1 MSFPIKFLSL
11 QKSELEYE
19 VSIRGSTPGAT
30 VQELRKQ
37 IAKLGPL
44 FPSEDIL
51 ESFLEPEDDLKG
63 VVETLNKV
71 KSYLESDLDRNTVLR
86 TENYLNHLYH
96 RINRIIVDDDN
107 KKQLDNCISQ
117 YRSYSELFKSVQDK
131 GTDLLISP
139 GCTESTSST
148 PPMNI
153 TVTCDRGSSTDLGR
167 LKYDGKSC
175 VRSFIQR
182 FTEFCDA
189 RSISEAKALS
199 FATEVF
205 TGDALHWYR
214 SVKDRISNW
223 SELINLLRQDFD
235 QLDYDYRLLSE
246 IRART
251 QGESEN
257 ITIYLSIMSGLFSR
271 LARTLTDDDK
281 LEIILH
287 NIRPCYASTLASANE
302 IKSLD
307 SLQAL
312 CRNYETIQAR
322 LANFHEPS
330 AATPNTL
337 APEFAYNGNKSR
349 FGNKIIPNKQNLNPN
364 NYSKFNNKNNNN
376 YSNNYTNKTNSN
388 QTHHYVHA
396 VEAPK
401 ARYCP
406 RCRVNTHNFR
416 QCTESKDIIFCFKCG
431 RPDTKTPQCPDCNK
445 DNLSN
450 SKN

>member
-1 MSFPIKFLSL
+1 MMLWAEPTPAPAG
-11 QKSELEYE
+11 
-19 VSIRGSTPGAT
+19 GSRPAA
-30 VQELRKQ
+30 
-37 IAKLGPL
+37 IACDRHTL
-44 FPSEDIL
+44 FDH
-51 ESFLEPEDDLKG
+51 
-63 VVETLNKV
+63 
-71 KSYLESDLDRNTVLR
+71 RN
-86 TENYLNHLYH
+86 
-96 RINRIIVDDDN
+96 DDN

-337 APEFAYNGNKSR
+337 APEFAYNGNKNNIIEQFKEISFERRGLGQTTLITHRIDTGDAQPIRQRYYRMKCWLSMWSSLAKVLGLRR
-349 FGNKIIPNKQNLNPN
+349 FYWFLRKMASQDFALIVA
-364 NYSKFNNKNNNN
+364 S
-376 YSNNYTNKTNSN
+376 
-388 QTHHYVHA
+388 
-396 VEAPK
+396 
-401 ARYCP
+401 
-406 RCRVNTHNFR
+406 
-416 QCTESKDIIFCFKCG
+416 
-431 RPDTKTPQCPDCNK
+431 
-445 DNLSN
+445 
-450 SKN
+450 

>member
-1 MSFPIKFLSL
+1 MCYFFYLFYFCFNLFLL
-11 QKSELEYE
+11 QLQFY
-19 VSIRGSTPGAT
+19 ITLPFYITNCNR
-30 VQELRKQ
+30 RK
-37 IAKLGPL
+37 
-44 FPSEDIL
+44 
-51 ESFLEPEDDLKG
+51 
-63 VVETLNKV
+63 
-71 KSYLESDLDRNTVLR
+71 
-86 TENYLNHLYH
+86 NYLNHLYH

-337 APEFAYNGNKSR
+337 APEFAYNGNKNNAQKAKILYFVLNAVRKCWLSMWSSLAKVLGLRR
-349 FGNKIIPNKQNLNPN
+349 FYWFLRKMASQDFALIVA
-364 NYSKFNNKNNNN
+364 S
-376 YSNNYTNKTNSN
+376 
-388 QTHHYVHA
+388 
-396 VEAPK
+396 
-401 ARYCP
+401 
-406 RCRVNTHNFR
+406 
-416 QCTESKDIIFCFKCG
+416 
-431 RPDTKTPQCPDCNK
+431 
-445 DNLSN
+445 
-450 SKN
+450 